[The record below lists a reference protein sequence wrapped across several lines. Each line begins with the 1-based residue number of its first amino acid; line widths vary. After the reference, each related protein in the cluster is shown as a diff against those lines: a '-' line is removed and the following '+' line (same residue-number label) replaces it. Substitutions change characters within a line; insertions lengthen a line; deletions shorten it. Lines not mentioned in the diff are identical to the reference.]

1 MADFCRFTPASK
13 WRAFFILGGL
23 TILKAFAATPANP
36 PPPDFAQTGRPTAPE
51 ARRIIEQFQ
60 EAGIAGE
67 YYLEFALRIL
77 PRRGEER
84 TLRGKLWGGR
94 NEQGA
99 ITRIAIVDALGRE
112 SRFLLQNGAH
122 AALWSFV
129 DGRLGQLA
137 IDAWF
142 EPLVAGVEIAPFD
155 LQMPFF
161 YWPDFT
167 VENLV
172 RVSGRPTQV
181 FFFRPPPAFSKQQ
194 AGISGVRAYLD
205 TQYNAPVQ
213 TELVGRDGRAVK
225 TLSLIDLKR
234 VGNQPMVKTIDVRND
249 TTRDKTRFQV
259 TAAALG
265 LELAPTVFQP
275 ATLAEEVKS
284 PPAERMVR
292 FDP

>member
-1 MADFCRFTPASK
+1 MAAFGRITPASK

-23 TILKAFAATPANP
+23 ALKLGAATPANSLP
-36 PPPDFAQTGRPTAPE
+36 PELPQTGRPTTAE
-51 ARRIIEQFQ
+51 AQKIIEQFQ

-84 TLRGKLWGGR
+84 ILRGKLWGGR

-99 ITRIAIVDALGRE
+99 INRISLIDAGGRE
-112 SRFLLQNGAH
+112 TRFLLQNGAH
-122 AALWSFV
+122 AAMWSFV
-129 DGRLGQLA
+129 DGRMGQLA
-137 IDAWF
+137 VDAWF
-142 EPLVAGVEIAPFD
+142 DPLVAGVEIAPFD

-161 YWPDFT
+161 YWPDFS

-181 FFFRPPPAFSKQQ
+181 FFFRPPPMVAKQH
-194 AGISGVRAYLD
+194 AGIAGVRAYLD

-213 TELVGRDGRAVK
+213 TELIGADKRVIK

-234 VGNQPMVKTIDVRND
+234 VGTQSIVKTIDVRNEA
-249 TTRDKTRFQV
+249 TRDKTRFQV
-259 TAAALG
+259 TAAALE
-265 LELAPTVFQP
+265 LELSPAVFQP
-275 ATLAEEVKS
+275 ANLAEELKS
-284 PPAERMVR
+284 PPPERLVR